1 MVVLVVDDEDTI
13 VQLLSDILSDEGLE
27 VETALDGRIALKK
40 LRGGLRPGLMI
51 SDVMMP
57 GLDGWGLYRALRYE
71 LELGSIGVIL
81 MSAGRNRP
89 QHLDD
94 PATRFITKPFD
105 VADVLEAVEELRPH

>member
-27 VETALDGRIALKK
+27 VETAPDGRMALKK

-57 GLDGWGLYRALRYE
+57 GLDGWGLYRALRCE
-71 LELGSIGVIL
+71 LELASIGVIL

-89 QHLDD
+89 QRLD